1 MLIAMRKGA
10 AGWVAKILFGLL
22 ILSFAVWGIGDY
34 LTPDSNPVV
43 AKVGDVEI
51 RRGQVDLAERQQ
63 TEQMRRL
70 LGNQFNPS
78 DLPEGAL
85 RDAAIE
91 QLVGQAALDMEVR
104 ALDIGISDQGIGDAI
119 RNDPSFQ
126 QNGKFDADRFRRS
139 LSSVGLNE
147 EAYTQNMR
155 TELRRKQLRDSIG
168 AKISPPYALIETMF
182 SLERQ
187 KRSISY
193 VELDISSIEA
203 PRPSDDDLKD
213 YINENPSSFAEPA
226 RRDAR
231 AIVIS
236 TSSVSK
242 IVKISEAEIANYY
255 EDSKERYRTPEIRS
269 LSQAL
274 FQNEEDARN
283 FAAKAPDNKQNFLK
297 NAEIA
302 GGSVIDL
309 GELSREQIF
318 PAELSKTAFAVPEG
332 PVSSPISTNLGWHVL
347 FIEKIT
353 PENIKPLESVADEL
367 KLEMQQEQALSKIT
381 DIANA
386 AEDALAAGGDLQAAS
401 AASGLPIIKLQGI
414 DRRGV
419 DRDGSV
425 SLEMPADPSYLAA
438 IFERTVGDQ
447 SGLIELRDG
456 VFMALIVDKIYESA
470 PKPFDV
476 VRAEAS
482 EKWTQKKQLELG
494 QAQLKKLADATSI
507 SGFQQAS
514 KEAAI
519 NITEIQLSSREDFT
533 ALGKFQTGFIEQIFS
548 SRENN
553 SVLTNTK
560 NTVIA
565 AFVSDIERPG
575 FNVAGDAEKEFIA
588 GMSNLYANERA
599 ELLGKLAR
607 TVHPP
612 EITQE
617 PTDALSGSN

>member
-43 AKVGDVEI
+43 AKVGDIEI

-91 QLVGQAALDMEVR
+91 QLVGQAALDMEVQ

-168 AKISPPYALIETMF
+168 AKISPPYALVENMF

-187 KRSISY
+187 KRSISF
-193 VELDISSIEA
+193 VELDIKSIVA
-203 PRPSDDDLKD
+203 PKPTDNDLKN
-213 YINENPSSFAEPA
+213 YIKENPSSFAEPA

-242 IVKISEAEIANYY
+242 TVKISEAEIANYY
-255 EDSKERYRTPEIRS
+255 EDSKERYRSPEIRT
-269 LSQAL
+269 LTQAL
-274 FQNEEDARN
+274 FQNEEDARD
-283 FAAKAPDNKQNFLK
+283 FAAKAPGNKQTFLK

-309 GELSREQIF
+309 GKLSREQIF

-401 AASGLPIIKLQGI
+401 TASGLPIIKLQGI

-470 PKPFDV
+470 PKQFED

-494 QAQLKKLADATSI
+494 QAQLKKLVDATSI

-519 NITEIQLSSREDFT
+519 NITDIQLSSREDFT
-533 ALGKFQTGFIEQIFS
+533 ALGKFQPGFIEQIFS
-548 SRENN
+548 ARENN
-553 SVLTNTK
+553 SVLTSTK

-612 EITQE
+612 EIVPK
-617 PTDALSGSN
+617 PTDTLSGSN

>member
-1 MLIAMRKGA
+1 MRKGA

-34 LTPDSNPVV
+34 LTPDSNPIV
-43 AKVGDVEI
+43 AKVGDIEI

-91 QLVGQAALDMEVR
+91 QLVGQAALDMEVQ

-155 TELRRKQLRDSIG
+155 TELKRKQLRDSIG
-168 AKISPPYALIETMF
+168 AKISPPYALVENMF

-193 VELDISSIEA
+193 VELDIKSIVA
-203 PRPSDDDLKD
+203 PKPSDNDLKS
-213 YINENPSSFAEPA
+213 YIEENPSSFAEPA

-242 IVKISEAEIANYY
+242 TVKISEAEIANYY
-255 EDSKERYRTPEIRS
+255 EDSKERYRSPEIRT
-269 LSQAL
+269 LTQAL
-274 FQNEEDARN
+274 FQNEEDARD
-283 FAAKAPDNKQNFLK
+283 FAANAPGNKQTFLK

-309 GELSREQIF
+309 GKLSREQIF

-401 AASGLPIIKLQGI
+401 TASGLPIIKLQGI

-470 PKPFDV
+470 PKQFED
-476 VRAEAS
+476 VRAEAL
-482 EKWTQKKQLELG
+482 EKWTQKEQLELG
-494 QAQLKKLADATSI
+494 QAQLKKLVDATSI
-507 SGFQQAS
+507 SGFQQAA
-514 KEAAI
+514 KEAAF
-519 NITEIQLSSREDFT
+519 NITDIQLSSREDFT
-533 ALGKFQTGFIEQIFS
+533 ALGKFQPGFIEQIFS
-548 SRENN
+548 ARENN
-553 SVLTNTK
+553 SVLTSTK

-575 FNVAGDAEKEFIA
+575 FNVTGDAEKEFIA

-612 EITQE
+612 EIAPK
-617 PTDALSGSN
+617 PTDTLSGSN